1 MCGSGTVFPDGG
13 DSILH
18 GADVSIVETG
28 SKGGKD
34 VLSDTGNRR
43 IDKDNGVKLR
53 IHNGTQVNFR
63 TMMSRLKVFLIDKY
77 RKASYVKR

>member
-18 GADVSIVETG
+18 GADAFIVETG

-34 VLSDTGNRR
+34 VLSDMDRYAAAGAGNRR
-43 IDKDNGVKLR
+43 IDKDNEVKYNKRECFTGVEYCLY
-53 IHNGTQVNFR
+53 
-63 TMMSRLKVFLIDKY
+63 M
-77 RKASYVKR
+77 

>member
-18 GADVSIVETG
+18 GADVFIVETD

-34 VLSDTGNRR
+34 VLSDTDLYAAVGAGNRR
-43 IDKDNGVKLR
+43 IDKDKEVKYNKRECFTGVEYYLY
-53 IHNGTQVNFR
+53 
-63 TMMSRLKVFLIDKY
+63 M
-77 RKASYVKR
+77 

>member
-18 GADVSIVETG
+18 GADVFIVETG

-34 VLSDTGNRR
+34 VLSDTDLYAAAGAGNRR
-43 IDKDNGVKLR
+43 IDKDKEVKYNKRECFTGVEYCLY
-53 IHNGTQVNFR
+53 
-63 TMMSRLKVFLIDKY
+63 M
-77 RKASYVKR
+77 

>member
-18 GADVSIVETG
+18 GADVFIVETG

-34 VLSDTGNRR
+34 VLSDTDLYAAAGAGNRR
-43 IDKDNGVKLR
+43 IDKDNGVKY
-53 IHNGTQVNFR
+53 N
-63 TMMSRLKVFLIDKY
+63 
-77 RKASYVKR
+77 KRECFTGVEYYLYM

>member
-18 GADVSIVETG
+18 GADAFIVETG

-34 VLSDTGNRR
+34 VLPDTDCYAAAMRGTGGLIR
-43 IDKDNGVKLR
+43 IMR
-53 IHNGTQVNFR
+53 
-63 TMMSRLKVFLIDKY
+63 
-77 RKASYVKR
+77 

>member
-18 GADVSIVETG
+18 GADVFIVETD

-34 VLSDTGNRR
+34 VLSDMDRYAAAGAGNRR
-43 IDKDNGVKLR
+43 IDKDNGVKY
-53 IHNGTQVNFR
+53 N
-63 TMMSRLKVFLIDKY
+63 
-77 RKASYVKR
+77 KRECFTGVEYCLYM

>member
-18 GADVSIVETG
+18 GADVFIVETD

-34 VLSDTGNRR
+34 VLPDMDRYAAAGAGNRR
-43 IDKDNGVKLR
+43 IDKDNEVKYNKRECFTGVEYYLY
-53 IHNGTQVNFR
+53 
-63 TMMSRLKVFLIDKY
+63 M
-77 RKASYVKR
+77 

>member
-28 SKGGKD
+28 SKGGKG
-34 VLSDTGNRR
+34 VLPDTDRYAAAVRGTGGLIRIRR
-43 IDKDNGVKLR
+43 
-53 IHNGTQVNFR
+53 
-63 TMMSRLKVFLIDKY
+63 
-77 RKASYVKR
+77 

>member
-34 VLSDTGNRR
+34 VLPDMDRYAAAGAGNRR
-43 IDKDNGVKLR
+43 IDKDKEVKYNKRECFTGVEYYLY
-53 IHNGTQVNFR
+53 
-63 TMMSRLKVFLIDKY
+63 M
-77 RKASYVKR
+77 

>member
-18 GADVSIVETG
+18 GADAFIVETG

-34 VLSDTGNRR
+34 VLSDMDRYAAAGAGNRR
-43 IDKDNGVKLR
+43 IDKDNEVKYNKRECFTGVEYYLY
-53 IHNGTQVNFR
+53 
-63 TMMSRLKVFLIDKY
+63 M
-77 RKASYVKR
+77 

>member
-18 GADVSIVETG
+18 GADVFIVETD

-34 VLSDTGNRR
+34 VLSDTDLYAAAGAGNRR
-43 IDKDNGVKLR
+43 IDKDNEVKYNKRECFTGVEYYLY
-53 IHNGTQVNFR
+53 
-63 TMMSRLKVFLIDKY
+63 M
-77 RKASYVKR
+77 

>member
-18 GADVSIVETG
+18 GADVFIVETD

-34 VLSDTGNRR
+34 VLPDTDRYAAAVRGTGGLIRIRR
-43 IDKDNGVKLR
+43 
-53 IHNGTQVNFR
+53 
-63 TMMSRLKVFLIDKY
+63 
-77 RKASYVKR
+77 

>member
-18 GADVSIVETG
+18 GADVFIVETD

-34 VLSDTGNRR
+34 VLPDMDRYAAAGAGNRR
-43 IDKDNGVKLR
+43 IDKDKEVKYNKRECFTGVEYYLY
-53 IHNGTQVNFR
+53 
-63 TMMSRLKVFLIDKY
+63 M
-77 RKASYVKR
+77 

>member
-18 GADVSIVETG
+18 GADVFIVETD

-34 VLSDTGNRR
+34 VLPDMDRYAAAGAGNRR
-43 IDKDNGVKLR
+43 IDKDNEVKYNKRECFTGVEYCLY
-53 IHNGTQVNFR
+53 
-63 TMMSRLKVFLIDKY
+63 M
-77 RKASYVKR
+77 

>member
-18 GADVSIVETG
+18 GADVFIVETG

-34 VLSDTGNRR
+34 VLSDMDRYAAAGAGNRR
-43 IDKDNGVKLR
+43 IDKDKEVKYNKRECFTGVEYCLY
-53 IHNGTQVNFR
+53 
-63 TMMSRLKVFLIDKY
+63 M
-77 RKASYVKR
+77 

>member
-18 GADVSIVETG
+18 GADVFIVETD

-34 VLSDTGNRR
+34 VLPDMDRYAAAGAGNRR
-43 IDKDNGVKLR
+43 IDKDKEVKYNKRECFTGVEYCLY
-53 IHNGTQVNFR
+53 
-63 TMMSRLKVFLIDKY
+63 M
-77 RKASYVKR
+77 

>member
-18 GADVSIVETG
+18 GADAFIVETG

-34 VLSDTGNRR
+34 VLSDMDRYAAAGAGNRR
-43 IDKDNGVKLR
+43 IDKDNGVKY
-53 IHNGTQVNFR
+53 N
-63 TMMSRLKVFLIDKY
+63 
-77 RKASYVKR
+77 KRECFTGVEYYLYM

>member
-18 GADVSIVETG
+18 GADAFIVETG

-34 VLSDTGNRR
+34 VLSDMDRYAAAGAGNRR
-43 IDKDNGVKLR
+43 IDKDNGVKY
-53 IHNGTQVNFR
+53 N
-63 TMMSRLKVFLIDKY
+63 
-77 RKASYVKR
+77 KRECFTGVEYCLYM

>member
-18 GADVSIVETG
+18 GADVFIVETD

-34 VLSDTGNRR
+34 VLPDMDRYAAAGAGNRR
-43 IDKDNGVKLR
+43 IDKNNEVKYNKRECFTGVEYYLY
-53 IHNGTQVNFR
+53 
-63 TMMSRLKVFLIDKY
+63 M
-77 RKASYVKR
+77 

>member
-18 GADVSIVETG
+18 GADVFIVETD

-34 VLSDTGNRR
+34 VLSDTDLYAAAGAGNRR
-43 IDKDNGVKLR
+43 IDKDKDVKYNKRECFTGVEYYLY
-53 IHNGTQVNFR
+53 
-63 TMMSRLKVFLIDKY
+63 M
-77 RKASYVKR
+77 

>member
-18 GADVSIVETG
+18 GADVFIVETG

-34 VLSDTGNRR
+34 VLSDTDLYAAAGAGNRR
-43 IDKDNGVKLR
+43 IDKDKEVKYNKRECFTGVEYYLY
-53 IHNGTQVNFR
+53 
-63 TMMSRLKVFLIDKY
+63 M
-77 RKASYVKR
+77 

>member
-18 GADVSIVETG
+18 GADVFIVETD

-34 VLSDTGNRR
+34 VLSDTDLYAAAGAGNRR
-43 IDKDNGVKLR
+43 IDKDKEVKYNKRECFTGVEYCLY
-53 IHNGTQVNFR
+53 
-63 TMMSRLKVFLIDKY
+63 M
-77 RKASYVKR
+77 

>member
-18 GADVSIVETG
+18 GADVFIVETG

-34 VLSDTGNRR
+34 VLPDMDRYAAAGAGNRR
-43 IDKDNGVKLR
+43 IDKDNEVKYNKRECFTGVEYYLY
-53 IHNGTQVNFR
+53 
-63 TMMSRLKVFLIDKY
+63 M
-77 RKASYVKR
+77 

>member
-18 GADVSIVETG
+18 GADVFIVETD

-34 VLSDTGNRR
+34 VLPDIDRYAAAGAGNRR
-43 IDKDNGVKLR
+43 IDKDKEVKYNKRECFTGVEYYLY
-53 IHNGTQVNFR
+53 
-63 TMMSRLKVFLIDKY
+63 M
-77 RKASYVKR
+77 

>member
-18 GADVSIVETG
+18 GADVSIVETD

-34 VLSDTGNRR
+34 VLPGTDLYAAAVRGTGGLIR
-43 IDKDNGVKLR
+43 IMG
-53 IHNGTQVNFR
+53 
-63 TMMSRLKVFLIDKY
+63 
-77 RKASYVKR
+77 